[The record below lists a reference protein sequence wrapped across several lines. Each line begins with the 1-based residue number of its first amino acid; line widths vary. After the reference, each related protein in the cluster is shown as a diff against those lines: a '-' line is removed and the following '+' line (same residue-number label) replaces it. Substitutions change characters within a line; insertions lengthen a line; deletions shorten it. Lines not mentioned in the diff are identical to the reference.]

1 MSHPNAVEPDVRIS
15 KYPRHGRCHAGDAEQ
30 YHVSVPTGRGS
41 VHGLTEVLSL
51 NPAEAE
57 AAVLGLLCEF
67 PLAAAGRVTAEY
79 LAQLPDTPDTTPLDA
94 DELIQAAI
102 HAVNVAARLV
112 PPGSSRRLREAMA
125 STLGMPPAAAPRSP
139 KPLRTGPR
147 SESLNPGHRSSNQS
161 PSKGRTA
168 P

>member
-15 KYPRHGRCHAGDAEQ
+15 KYPKHGRRHAGDAKQ
-30 YHVSVPTGRGS
+30 YHVSVPTGRGTI
-41 VHGLTEVLSL
+41 HGLTEVLSL

-67 PLAAAGRVTAEY
+67 PVAAAGRVTAEY
-79 LAQLPDTPDTTPLDA
+79 LARLPDMLETTPLDG

-112 PPGSSRRLREAMA
+112 PPGSSRRLREAVA
-125 STLGMPPAAAPRSP
+125 STLGMPPLPAPS
-139 KPLRTGPR
+139 
-147 SESLNPGHRSSNQS
+147 
-161 PSKGRTA
+161 GRTR
-168 P
+168 